1 VDRKRKS
8 VVGQA
13 SKLCAVRACEE
24 RAREVVRGGWGRT
37 ACCDWLVLPFGSL
50 YSAFSPAASALEVS
64 RRPIRRFSPPS
75 TSHQQPAQTPVPVL
89 RSSSA
94 ASQTKTMSLETRRDE
109 LTTAADACEAD
120 NERLRVEVLKAGPFP
135 EGRSICL
142 TDSAMLHSYTQRS
155 RNWTKRRARR
165 RTTLCG
171 CVAFVHFRDLC

>member
-1 VDRKRKS
+1 MDRKRKS

-13 SKLCAVRACEE
+13 SRLCAVRACEE
-24 RAREVVRGGWGRT
+24 RAREVVRGRWTKTTRYNLLVPLLKSSERVF
-37 ACCDWLVLPFGSL
+37 ACCIRPRGVQTPHTPFLPSL
-50 YSAFSPAASALEVS
+50 GFSSATGTNT
-64 RRPIRRFSPPS
+64 RPSPP
-75 TSHQQPAQTPVPVL
+75 P
-89 RSSSA
+89 SSA

-155 RNWTKRRARR
+155 RNWTNSRARR
-165 RTTLCG
+165 RTTHCG